1 MDLSFG
7 NSGVGFFNLC
17 DAFHEAWWYLES
29 KSGKVCT
36 SLTNKKKFLLENIMK
51 GTWTAVSTLLD
62 ESFLSG
68 VEVAAG
74 AGSLKT
80 ITWHF
85 KKILILEKI

>member
-1 MDLSFG
+1 MVIPSQQKQLCVGTSSVSQKSF
-7 NSGVGFFNLC
+7 SARE
-17 DAFHEAWWYLES
+17 DD
-29 KSGKVCT
+29 
-36 SLTNKKKFLLENIMK
+36 

-80 ITWHF
+80 TT
-85 KKILILEKI
+85 